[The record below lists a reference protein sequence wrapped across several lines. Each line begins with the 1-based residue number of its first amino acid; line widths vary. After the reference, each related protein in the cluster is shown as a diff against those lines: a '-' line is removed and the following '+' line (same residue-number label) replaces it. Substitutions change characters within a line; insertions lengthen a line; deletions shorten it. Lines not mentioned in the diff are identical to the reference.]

1 MSRPTILI
9 ADDHALVVEGLV
21 SLLNGQFDVISTASD
36 GTQLLAQAARLH
48 PDVVV
53 TDLSMPGLSAM
64 EALRRLTGP
73 NSTTKVIVLTMHADA
88 ELAAEAIRAGASGF
102 LGKHSAGE
110 ELLTGVNDVL
120 RGRIY
125 LTPAVSSD
133 VLAKMSDR
141 TKSAASRLTP
151 RQREVLRLIA
161 EGRRMKEIAG
171 ILDMSTRTVESH
183 KYGTMHALGVQT
195 TAELVRYA
203 VEHRLVP
210 E

>member
-1 MSRPTILI
+1 MSRPTLLI

-141 TKSAASRLTP
+141 TKSAASRLTS

-161 EGRRMKEIAG
+161 EGRRIKEIAG
-171 ILDMSTRTVESH
+171 ILHISTRTVES
-183 KYGTMHALGVQT
+183 
-195 TAELVRYA
+195 
-203 VEHRLVP
+203 
-210 E
+210 